1 LTAAVPH
8 AEPCAMSV
16 LRDIGSAVLPERA
29 PYAERKNV
37 GQWSSNEIIVHGI
50 ELVVGDCAGSY
61 GEILAC

>member
-1 LTAAVPH
+1 
-8 AEPCAMSV
+8 MSV

-61 GEILAC
+61 GEILVC